1 MKIIEKNDLIFIAG
15 DKGMVGSAIKRSLL
29 RNGYSNLI
37 TASKKDLDLS
47 DYKSVKQWFELH
59 KPQIVILAAAR
70 VGGIYANYR
79 FPCDFI
85 LENLKIQTN
94 VIEIAKENNVK
105 RFLFLGSSCIYPKI
119 CKQPIKEESLLT
131 GALEIT
137 NEPYAIAKIAGLKL
151 CSAMRKQYN
160 FDAISLMPTNLYG
173 PGDNY
178 HATNSH
184 VLPSFINKF
193 HTAMEKNYKEVVC
206 WGTGNPLREFLHVDD
221 LADACIFALEKYQI
235 LISNDKFKDQTE
247 FLNVGTGNDISIKD
261 LANIIARKIG
271 FKGKIIWDKSKHDGT
286 PRKLLDVS
294 RINKLGWHASISLEK
309 GIEETIKSYIYEKEN
324 NQLRR

>member
-1 MKIIEKNDLIFIAG
+1 MNLIDKNDLIFIAG
-15 DKGMVGSAIKRSLL
+15 DKGMVGSAIKRCLL

-37 TASKKDLDLS
+37 TASKKDLNLA
-47 DYKSVKQWFELH
+47 DYDSVKKWFKFH

-70 VGGIYANYR
+70 VGGIQANFK

-94 VIEIAKENNVK
+94 VIEIARENNIK

-119 CKQPIKEESLLT
+119 CPQPIKEESLLT
-131 GALEIT
+131 GSLEIT

-178 HATNSH
+178 HSTNSH
-184 VLPSFINKF
+184 VLPSLINKF
-193 HTAMEKNYKEVVC
+193 YTAKENKNDEVVC

-221 LADACIFALEKYQI
+221 LAEASIFALEKYKI
-235 LISNDKFKDQTE
+235 TISNDKFKNQNE
-247 FLNVGTGNDISIKD
+247 FLNVGTGHDISIKNV
-261 LANIIARKIG
+261 AEIIATKIG
-271 FKGKIIWDKSKHDGT
+271 FKGKIIWDTSKPDGT

-294 RINKLGWHASISLEK
+294 KINKLGWHATISLER

-324 NQLRR
+324 NQLRF

>member
-1 MKIIEKNDLIFIAG
+1 MKLIEKNDLIFIAG
-15 DKGMVGSAIKRSLL
+15 DKGMVGSAIKRCLL

-37 TASKKDLDLS
+37 TATKKDLDLS
-47 DYKSVKQWFELH
+47 DYESVKKWFRLH

-70 VGGIYANYR
+70 VGGIEANFK

-94 VIEIAKENNVK
+94 VIEISRENKVK
-105 RFLFLGSSCIYPKI
+105 RFLFLGSSCIYPKK
-119 CKQPIKEESLLT
+119 CHQPIKEESLLT
-131 GALEIT
+131 GSLEIT

-151 CSAMRKQYN
+151 CSAMRKQYD

-178 HATNSH
+178 HSTNSH
-184 VLPSFINKF
+184 VLPAFISKF
-193 HTAMEKNYKEVVC
+193 HTALVNNKKEVVC

-221 LADACIFALEKYQI
+221 LADASLFALEKYRI
-235 LISNDKFKDQTE
+235 LISNDKLKQQTE
-247 FLNVGTGNDISIKD
+247 FLNVGTGIDISIGD
-261 LANIIARKIG
+261 LAKIIAAKIG
-271 FKGKIIWDKSKHDGT
+271 FKGKIIWDKSKPDGT
-286 PRKLLDVS
+286 PRKLLDVT
-294 RINKLGWHASISLEK
+294 RINKLGWHASISLER

-324 NQLRR
+324 NLLRS

>member
-1 MKIIEKNDLIFIAG
+1 MNLIDKNDLIFIAG
-15 DKGMVGSAIKRSLL
+15 DKGMVGSAIKRCLL
-29 RNGYSNLI
+29 RNGYYNLI
-37 TASKKDLDLS
+37 TASKKDLNLA
-47 DYKSVKQWFELH
+47 DYDSVKKWFKFH
-59 KPQIVILAAAR
+59 KPDIVILAAAR
-70 VGGIYANYR
+70 VGGIEANFK

-94 VIEIAKENNVK
+94 VIEIARENNIK

-119 CKQPIKEESLLT
+119 CPQPIKEESLLT
-131 GALEIT
+131 GSLEIT

-178 HATNSH
+178 HSTNSH
-184 VLPSFINKF
+184 VLPSLINKF
-193 HTAMEKNYKEVVC
+193 YTAKENKNDEVVC

-221 LADACIFALEKYQI
+221 LADASIFALEKYKI
-235 LISNDKFKDQTE
+235 TISNDKFKNQNE
-247 FLNVGTGNDISIKD
+247 FLNVGTGHDISIKN
-261 LANIIARKIG
+261 LAEIIATKIG
-271 FKGKIIWDKSKHDGT
+271 FKGKIIWDTSKPDGT

-294 RINKLGWHASISLEK
+294 KINKLGWHATISLER

-324 NQLRR
+324 NQLRV

>member
-1 MKIIEKNDLIFIAG
+1 MKLIEKTDLIFIAG
-15 DKGMVGSAIKRSLL
+15 DQGMVGSAIKRCLL
-29 RNGYSNLI
+29 RNGYSNII
-37 TASKKDLDLS
+37 TAIKKDLDLS
-47 DYKSVKQWFELH
+47 DYESVKNWFEFH

-70 VGGIYANYR
+70 VGGIEANFK

-94 VIEIAKENNVK
+94 VIEIARENNVK

-119 CKQPIKEESLLT
+119 CPQPIKEESLLT
-131 GALEIT
+131 GSLEMT

-151 CSAMRKQYN
+151 CSAMRRQYN
-160 FDAISLMPTNLYG
+160 FDTISLMPTNLYG

-193 HTAMEKNYKEVVC
+193 YTAIKNNNDEVIC

-221 LADACIFALEKYQI
+221 LADACIFALEKYKI
-235 LISNDKFKDQTE
+235 LISKDKLKDQNE
-247 FLNVGTGNDISIKD
+247 FLNVGTGHDISIKE
-261 LANIIARKIG
+261 LAKIIADKLG
-271 FKGKIIWDKSKHDGT
+271 FKGQIIWDKTKHDGT
-286 PRKLLDVS
+286 PRKLLDVTK
-294 RINKLGWHASISLEK
+294 INKLGWHASISLKK

-324 NQLRR
+324 NLLRV

>member
-1 MKIIEKNDLIFIAG
+1 MKIIEKTDLIFIAG

-29 RNGYSNLI
+29 RNGYTNLI

-47 DYKSVKQWFELH
+47 DYDSVKQWFELH

-70 VGGIYANYR
+70 VGGIQANFR

-94 VIEIAKENNVK
+94 VIGVAKKNNVK
-105 RFLFLGSSCIYPKI
+105 RFLFLGSSCIYPKM
-119 CKQPIKEESLLT
+119 CHQPIKEESLLT
-131 GALEIT
+131 GPLEIT

-193 HTAMEKNYKEVVC
+193 HTAMENHSSEVVC

-261 LANIIARKIG
+261 LANMIARKIG
-271 FKGKIIWDKSKHDGT
+271 FKGRIIWDKSKHDGT

>member
-1 MKIIEKNDLIFIAG
+1 MKLVEKTDLIFIAG
-15 DKGMVGSAIKRSLL
+15 HKGMVGSAIKRCLL

-37 TASKKDLDLS
+37 TASKKDLNLA
-47 DYKSVKQWFELH
+47 DYDSVKKWFKFH

-70 VGGIYANYR
+70 VGGIEANFK

-94 VIEIAKENNVK
+94 VIEIARENNVK
-105 RFLFLGSSCIYPKI
+105 RFLFLGSSCIYPRI
-119 CKQPIKEESLLT
+119 CPQPIKEESLLT
-131 GALEIT
+131 GSLEIT

-178 HATNSH
+178 HSTNSH
-184 VLPSFINKF
+184 VLPSLINKF
-193 HTAMEKNYKEVVC
+193 YTAKENKIDEVVC

-221 LADACIFALEKYQI
+221 LADASIFALEKYK
-235 LISNDKFKDQTE
+235 ISISHDKFKNQNE
-247 FLNVGTGNDISIKD
+247 FINVGTGNDISIKN
-261 LANIIARKIG
+261 LAEMIARKIG
-271 FKGKIIWDKSKHDGT
+271 FKGKIIWDASKPDGT

-294 RINKLGWHASISLEK
+294 KINKLGWHATISLER

-324 NQLRR
+324 NQLRF

>member
-1 MKIIEKNDLIFIAG
+1 MKLIEKTDLIFIAG
-15 DKGMVGSAIKRSLL
+15 DKGMVGSAIKRCLL

-37 TASKKDLDLS
+37 TASKKDLNLA
-47 DYKSVKQWFELH
+47 DYQSVKNWFLVH

-70 VGGIYANYR
+70 VGGIEANFK

-94 VIEIAKENNVK
+94 VIEIARENNVK

-119 CKQPIKEESLLT
+119 CPQPIKEESLLT
-131 GALEIT
+131 GSLEIT

-184 VLPSFINKF
+184 VMPSLINKF
-193 HTAMEKNYKEVVC
+193 YTAIKNKSDKVVC
-206 WGTGNPLREFLHVDD
+206 WGTGKPLREFLHVDD
-221 LADACIFALEKYQI
+221 LAEASIFALEKYKI
-235 LISNDKFKDQTE
+235 PISKNKFENQNE

-261 LANIIARKIG
+261 LAKMISKRIG
-271 FKGKIIWDKSKHDGT
+271 FKGEIIWDTSRPDGT

-294 RINKLGWHASISLEK
+294 RINKLGWHASISLER
-309 GIEETIKSYIYEKEN
+309 GIEETIKSFIYEKEN
-324 NQLRR
+324 NHLRF

>member
-1 MKIIEKNDLIFIAG
+1 MNLIDKNDLIFIAG
-15 DKGMVGSAIKRSLL
+15 DKGMVGSAIKRCLL

-37 TASKKDLDLS
+37 TASKKDLNLA
-47 DYKSVKQWFELH
+47 DYDSVKKWFKFH

-70 VGGIYANYR
+70 VGGIQANFK

-94 VIEIAKENNVK
+94 VIEIARENNIK

-119 CKQPIKEESLLT
+119 CPQPIKEESLLT
-131 GALEIT
+131 GSLEIT

-178 HATNSH
+178 HSTNSH
-184 VLPSFINKF
+184 VLPSLINKF
-193 HTAMEKNYKEVVC
+193 YTAKENKNDEVVC

-221 LADACIFALEKYQI
+221 LAEASIFALEKYKI
-235 LISNDKFKDQTE
+235 TISNDKFKNQNE
-247 FLNVGTGNDISIKD
+247 FLNVGTGHDISIKN
-261 LANIIARKIG
+261 LAEIIATKIG
-271 FKGKIIWDKSKHDGT
+271 FKGKIIWDTSKPDGT

-294 RINKLGWHASISLEK
+294 KINKLGWHATISLER

-324 NQLRR
+324 NQLRF

>member
-1 MKIIEKNDLIFIAG
+1 MNLIDKNDLIFIAG
-15 DKGMVGSAIKRSLL
+15 DKGMVGSAIKRCLL

-37 TASKKDLDLS
+37 TASKKDLNLA
-47 DYKSVKQWFELH
+47 DYDSVKKWFKFH
-59 KPQIVILAAAR
+59 KPDIVILAAAR
-70 VGGIYANYR
+70 VGGIEANFK

-94 VIEIAKENNVK
+94 VIEIARENNIK

-119 CKQPIKEESLLT
+119 CPQPIKEESLLT
-131 GALEIT
+131 GSLEIT

-178 HATNSH
+178 HSTNSH
-184 VLPSFINKF
+184 VLPSLINKF
-193 HTAMEKNYKEVVC
+193 YTAKENKNDEVVC

-221 LADACIFALEKYQI
+221 LAEASIFALEKYKI
-235 LISNDKFKDQTE
+235 TISNDKFKNQNE
-247 FLNVGTGNDISIKD
+247 FLNVGTGHDISIKNV
-261 LANIIARKIG
+261 AEIIATKIG
-271 FKGKIIWDKSKHDGT
+271 FKGKIIWDTSKPDGT

-294 RINKLGWHASISLEK
+294 KINKLGWHATISLER

-324 NQLRR
+324 NQLRF

>member
-235 LISNDKFKDQTE
+235 LISNDKLKDQTE

-309 GIEETIKSYIYEKEN
+309 GIEETIKSYIYEKDN

>member
-1 MKIIEKNDLIFIAG
+1 MKFIKKTDSIFIAG
-15 DKGMVGSAIKRSLL
+15 DKGMVGNAVKRCLL
-29 RNGYSNLI
+29 RNGYSNII
-37 TASKKDLDLS
+37 TASKKDLDLL
-47 DYKSVKQWFELH
+47 DYVCVKKWFAFH

-70 VGGIYANYR
+70 VGGIEANFK
-79 FPCDFI
+79 FPADFI

-94 VIEIAKENNVK
+94 VIEIARENNVK

-119 CKQPIKEESLLT
+119 CHQPIKEESLLT
-131 GALEIT
+131 GPLEIT

-178 HATNSH
+178 HHTNSH
-184 VLPSFINKF
+184 VLPAFINKF
-193 HTAMEKNYKEVVC
+193 HTAIENKNEEVFC

-221 LADACIFALEKYQI
+221 LANAALFALEKYKI
-235 LISNDKFKDQTE
+235 LISNNKFKEQPE

-261 LANIIARKIG
+261 LAILIAAKIG
-271 FKGKIIWDKSKHDGT
+271 FKGKIIWDKSKQDGT
-286 PRKLLDVS
+286 PRKLLDVT
-294 RINKLGWHASISLEK
+294 RINKLGWNASISLER

-324 NQLRR
+324 NQLRC

>member
-1 MKIIEKNDLIFIAG
+1 MNLIDKNDLIFIAG
-15 DKGMVGSAIKRSLL
+15 DKGMVGSAIKRCLL
-29 RNGYSNLI
+29 RNGYYNLI
-37 TASKKDLDLS
+37 TASKKDLNLA
-47 DYKSVKQWFELH
+47 DYDSVKKWFKFH

-70 VGGIYANYR
+70 VGGIEANFK

-94 VIEIAKENNVK
+94 VIEIARENNIK

-119 CKQPIKEESLLT
+119 CPQPIKEESLLT
-131 GALEIT
+131 GSLEIT

-178 HATNSH
+178 HSTNSH
-184 VLPSFINKF
+184 VLPSLINKF
-193 HTAMEKNYKEVVC
+193 YTAKENKNDEVVC

-221 LADACIFALEKYQI
+221 LADASIFALEKYKI
-235 LISNDKFKDQTE
+235 TISNDKFKNQNE
-247 FLNVGTGNDISIKD
+247 FLNVGTGHDISIKN
-261 LANIIARKIG
+261 LAEIIATKIG
-271 FKGKIIWDKSKHDGT
+271 FKGKIIWDTSKPDGT

-294 RINKLGWHASISLEK
+294 KINKLGWHATISLER

-324 NQLRR
+324 NQLRF

>member
-1 MKIIEKNDLIFIAG
+1 MKIIEKTDLIFIAG

-29 RNGYSNLI
+29 RNGYTNLI

-47 DYKSVKQWFELH
+47 DYDSVKQWFELH

-70 VGGIYANYR
+70 VGGIQANFR

-94 VIEIAKENNVK
+94 VIEVAKKNNVK
-105 RFLFLGSSCIYPKI
+105 RFLFLGSSCIYPKM
-119 CKQPIKEESLLT
+119 CHQPIKEESLLT
-131 GALEIT
+131 GPLEIT

-193 HTAMEKNYKEVVC
+193 HTAMEKNYDEVVC

-261 LANIIARKIG
+261 LANMIARKIG
-271 FKGKIIWDKSKHDGT
+271 FKGRIIWDKSKHDGT

>member
-1 MKIIEKNDLIFIAG
+1 MNLIEKNDLIFIAG
-15 DKGMVGSAIKRSLL
+15 DKGMVGAAIKRCLL

-37 TASKKDLDLS
+37 TASKKDLNLA
-47 DYKSVKQWFELH
+47 DYDSVKKWFKFH

-70 VGGIYANYR
+70 VGGIEANFK

-94 VIEIAKENNVK
+94 VIEIARENNVK
-105 RFLFLGSSCIYPKI
+105 RFLFLGSSCIYPRI
-119 CKQPIKEESLLT
+119 CPQPIKEESLLT
-131 GALEIT
+131 GSLEIT

-178 HATNSH
+178 HSTNSH
-184 VLPSFINKF
+184 VLPSLINKF
-193 HTAMEKNYKEVVC
+193 YTAKENKIDEVVC

-221 LADACIFALEKYQI
+221 LADASIFALEKYK
-235 LISNDKFKDQTE
+235 ISISHDKFKNQNE
-247 FLNVGTGNDISIKD
+247 FINVGTGNDISIKN
-261 LANIIARKIG
+261 LAEMIARKIG
-271 FKGKIIWDKSKHDGT
+271 FKGKIIWDASKPDGT

-294 RINKLGWHASISLEK
+294 KINKLGWHATISLER

-324 NQLRR
+324 NQLRF